1 MANKEE
7 KQTALDCYLKA
18 QTEMGKALKQSSNPF
33 YKSQGKPQGSAYAD
47 LSNVLDACMEA
58 FHNNGFIVTQ
68 PSGRDEAGNDYV
80 DTILTHVTGATFVSR
95 VPLILEKQTMQGLG
109 SAITYAR
116 RYGAL
121 QMACIAPEDDD
132 GNEASKTPRK
142 DLPIPTKEKSQSEGD
157 NF

>member
-7 KQTALDCYLKA
+7 KQTALDCYVKA
-18 QTEMGKALKQSSNPF
+18 QTEMGKALKNATNPHF
-33 YKSQGKPQGSAYAD
+33 RSQYAD
-47 LSNVLDACMEA
+47 LGNVLEACLKP
-58 FHNNGFIVTQ
+58 FNDNGFILTQ

-132 GNEASKTPRK
+132 GNEAELQPRK
-142 DLPIPTKEKSQSEGD
+142 ELPIPIKPETEGD
-157 NF
+157 F

>member
-1 MANKEE
+1 MATKAE
-7 KQTALDCYLKA
+7 KQSAIDCYVKA
-18 QTEMGKALKQSSNPF
+18 QKEMGKALKNATNPH
-33 YKSQGKPQGSAYAD
+33 YRSQYAD
-47 LSNVLDACMEA
+47 LGNVLDACMEA
-58 FHNNGFIVTQ
+58 FNNNGFMVTQ
-68 PSGRDEAGNDYV
+68 PSGRDEGGDYV

-121 QMACIAPEDDD
+121 QMAGIAPEDDD

-142 DLPIPTKEKSQSEGD
+142 DLPIPTKEKTQSEGD

>member
-1 MANKEE
+1 MATKEE
-7 KQTALDCYLKA
+7 KQSALDCYLKA
-18 QTEMGKALKQSSNPF
+18 QKEMGKALKQSHNPF
-33 YKSQGKPQGSAYAD
+33 YASKGKPKGSAYAD
-47 LSNVLDACMEA
+47 LSNVLEACMEA

-132 GNEASKTPRK
+132 GNEAELQPRK
-142 DLPIPTKEKSQSEGD
+142 ELPIPIKPETKGD
-157 NF
+157 F

>member
-33 YKSQGKPQGSAYAD
+33 HKSSYAD
-47 LSNVLDACMEA
+47 LSNVLEACMAA

-68 PSGRDEAGNDYV
+68 PSGRDEVGNDYV

-142 DLPIPTKEKSQSEGD
+142 DLPIPTKEKTQTEGD
-157 NF
+157 F

>member
-1 MANKEE
+1 MATKEE
-7 KQTALDCYLKA
+7 KQSALDCYLKA
-18 QTEMGKALKQSSNPF
+18 QTEMGKALKNATNPHF
-33 YKSQGKPQGSAYAD
+33 KSHYAD
-47 LSNVLDACMEA
+47 LANVLEACMEA
-58 FHNNGFIVTQ
+58 FHNNGFILTQ

-80 DTILTHVTGATFVSR
+80 DTILTHITGATFVSR

-121 QMACIAPEDDD
+121 QMAGIAPEDDD

-142 DLPIPTKEKSQSEGD
+142 DLPIPIKPETEGD
-157 NF
+157 F